1 MSADLIEI
9 SSLFARFA
17 DLLDEARYDDI
28 HAIYTDDVVV
38 HSPRGGELRGIDE
51 VIAFLRN
58 SHVDGQRTQHLPVG
72 VLADVDGDRAKATA
86 NSLTCIY
93 RDGEPPHRTGSV
105 RLTWEPCG
113 PLGAGGSARRGSR
126 WCGSRRVPGRPRRSR
141 RTRGE
146 GSANPQRPGRTM
158 PGCRCRSARPPA
170 STAG

>member
-72 VLADVDGDRAKATA
+72 VLVDVDGDRATATA
-86 NSLTCIY
+86 NSLTYFY

-105 RLTWEPCG
+105 RMTWEAVRTPRG
-113 PLGAGGSARRGSR
+113 WRVREARIEAV
-126 WCGSRRVPGRPRRSR
+126 WVQ
-141 RTRGE
+141 E
-146 GSANPQRPGRTM
+146 GFA
-158 PGCRCRSARPPA
+158 A
-170 STAG
+170 TAA